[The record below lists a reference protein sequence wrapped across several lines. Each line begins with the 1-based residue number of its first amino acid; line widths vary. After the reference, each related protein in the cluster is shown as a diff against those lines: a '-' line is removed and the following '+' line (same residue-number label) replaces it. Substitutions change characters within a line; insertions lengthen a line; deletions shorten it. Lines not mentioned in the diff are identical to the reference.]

1 MPISEREHLNRLH
14 PNALA
19 ALDKNEPGRI
29 EFMIIDRWIPYTRAN
44 EILYRMDE
52 LLKQPKKS
60 RMPNLLI
67 VGESNNGKTSII
79 RKLERLHP
87 PTDGIE
93 EDALPIVSILAPTT
107 PDINALYNRIL
118 DYILIPF
125 KKNDSLTKKEMEIRY
140 QFRNLGVKILII
152 DEIHNIQSGSVSKKK
167 AFMNA
172 IKNLNNDL
180 QISILLVGIKDA
192 LNATSTDDQIKS
204 RFRPILLPRWKL
216 DRDFISLLASVEKTL
231 PLKRASN
238 LAGDREMAET
248 ILDLSEGL
256 IGEMAAIINNMA
268 AKAIKTGKEKLTAE
282 DIKKSG
288 YIKPSQSRGL
298 RVLEG

>member
-1 MPISEREHLNRLH
+1 MKTDQNHLENLH
-14 PNALA
+14 PGTRNLLEGSEKDRINYLYGDRFIMYPLA
-19 ALDKNEPGRI
+19 RQ
-29 EFMIIDRWIPYTRAN
+29 IIT
-44 EILYRMDE
+44 EVEE
-52 LLKQPKKS
+52 LMERPKKS
-60 RMPNLLI
+60 RMGCRLI
-67 VGESNNGKTSII
+67 IGDSSNGKTSII

-107 PDINALYNRIL
+107 PDTNALYNRIL

-125 KKNDSLTKKEMEIRY
+125 KKNDPLTKKEMEIKY
-140 QFRNLGVKILII
+140 HFNNLGVKILVI
-152 DEIHNIQSGSVSKKK
+152 DEIHNILSGSVLRQK

-180 QISILLVGIKDA
+180 QISIVLVGIKDA

-216 DRDFISLLASVEKTL
+216 DRDFISLLASIEKTL

-238 LAGDREMAET
+238 LSGDREMAET

-256 IGEMAAIINNMA
+256 IGEMTTLISDMA

-282 DIKKSG
+282 DVKKSG

-298 RVLEG
+298 RVLEA

>member
-1 MPISEREHLNRLH
+1 MKIDQSHLENLHTDTRKVLGESQEDRVNHLYGDRFIMYPLAKQIIAEVEELMNR
-14 PNALA
+14 
-19 ALDKNEPGRI
+19 
-29 EFMIIDRWIPYTRAN
+29 
-44 EILYRMDE
+44 
-52 LLKQPKKS
+52 PKKS
-60 RMPNLLI
+60 RMECRLI
-67 VGESNNGKTSII
+67 IGASNNGKTSII

-93 EDALPIVSILAPTT
+93 EDALPIVSVLAPTT
-107 PDINALYNRIL
+107 PDISALYDRIL
-118 DYILIPF
+118 NYILIPF
-125 KKNDSLTKKEMEIRY
+125 KKNDPLTKKEMEIKY
-140 QFRNLGVKILII
+140 HFGNLGVKILVI
-152 DEIHNIQSGSVSKKK
+152 DEIHNILSGSVSRQK

-180 QISILLVGIKDA
+180 RISIVLVGIKDA

-298 RVLEG
+298 RVLEA